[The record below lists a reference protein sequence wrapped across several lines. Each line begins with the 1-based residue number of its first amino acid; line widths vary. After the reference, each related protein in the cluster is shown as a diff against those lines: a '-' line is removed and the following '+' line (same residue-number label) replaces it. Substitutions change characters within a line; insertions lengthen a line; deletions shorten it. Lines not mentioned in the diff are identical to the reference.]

1 MCRIRSRTR
10 ENRLRKF
17 EIMEQLFNIDFKRF
31 NSSNI
36 KEAEDRKKNFE
47 LFLKEG
53 LPNKKKEN
61 WKFSD
66 LNYII
71 TKNFKNITNNDDYKF
86 HEKIESIHDFDHN
99 KVFLVNGLLKS
110 SDLHFEEKGKV
121 KIETLKSLEG
131 FNQQSKNNLD
141 YLNKALSIGGFN
153 LEVQQN
159 YKCKKPIIIYNY
171 FTANLNNKI
180 INNSNKIKVRQNS
193 ELTLIE
199 YNISEKSKFI
209 KNTFEK
215 INIDKGAVLKN
226 VILQKT
232 KCNGYF
238 YKNISGT
245 QDFNSS
251 YQNFVLSSGLKF
263 NKIEID
269 MILEKEKS
277 SCHILSALNLS
288 REEHQEIKT
297 QINHL
302 APNCKSYQKIKKV
315 LESDSKGVYQGKI
328 FVKDIA
334 QKTDAYQLSKAL
346 ILNDQAEFNAKPELE
361 IYADDVKCSH
371 GSSSGS
377 IDEEAIHYLMT
388 RGIEL
393 KAAKKLLIKG
403 FLNEIFENISEE
415 KIRTFLEKSIAVQID
430 EVR

>member
-1 MCRIRSRTR
+1 
-10 ENRLRKF
+10 
-17 EIMEQLFNIDFKRF
+17 MEQLFNIDFKRF

-131 FNQQSKNNLD
+131 FNHQSKNNLD

-302 APNCKSYQKIKKV
+302 APNCKSYQKIKNV